1 MKWGGRNY
9 HWMID
14 FKVIILFKKEAIMA
28 EVKTFIES
36 IFTILIKCNSY
47 NQKNNYLMV
56 AVKTPKY
63 GE

>member
-1 MKWGGRNY
+1 
-9 HWMID
+9 MID